1 MARSSLASLITLIVV
16 TACGAA
22 PGQGSTPLAQ
32 PSPPMAAL
40 AKWKDFPAGAHPRP
54 IIIFDRTL
62 ERIGPNG
69 FISEPDRKR
78 DWGCNRFVL
87 ASGITLSSA
96 APDSASAQGASYPGI
111 GSARAFSELI
121 AARAPF
127 NSNAAECATSK
138 PFVIRSVSWA
148 SAAFLTDRGWMTMSA
163 WLFDISE
170 IEAHLGYAALE
181 PSAFWGGGVN
191 PGGGGGAR
199 ISADGLTLRIT
210 VGNAGPGKC
219 DSDYTAATA
228 ESSTA
233 VAFAVK
239 RIGHVTPG
247 EQVACTLPL
256 RISFISAPLQAPL
269 GGRVLVNEAGQV
281 ASVCPESA
289 AC

>member
-1 MARSSLASLITLIVV
+1 MARALCSLALLVLV
-16 TACGAA
+16 ACGA
-22 PGQGSTPLAQ
+22 PPSQGGGLPL
-32 PSPPMAAL
+32 PSPPTAAL
-40 AKWKDFPAGAHPRP
+40 AKWKDFPAGARPRP

-69 FISEPDRKR
+69 FMSEPDRKQ

-87 ASGITLSSA
+87 GSGVTLSNA
-96 APDSASAQGASYPGI
+96 APSPATAGGASFPAI
-111 GSARAFSELI
+111 GSTRAFSELI

-127 NSNAAECATSK
+127 SATSAQCASAR
-138 PFVIRSVSWA
+138 PFVIKAVRWGTA
-148 SAAFLTDRGWMTMSA
+148 GFPTDRGSMAMSA
-163 WLFDISE
+163 WLFDIAE
-170 IEAHLGYAALE
+170 IEAYLGYAGLE
-181 PSAFWGGGVN
+181 PSSFWGGSVN

-199 ISADGLTLRIT
+199 ISGDGMTLRIP
-210 VGNAGPGKC
+210 VGNAGPGRC
-219 DSDYTAATA
+219 DSDYTVATA

-239 RIGHVTPG
+239 RIGHATPG
-247 EQVACTLPL
+247 ELVACTLPL

-289 AC
+289 DC